1 MNPERSRPVTDET
14 HGPIGDRLRDAADA
28 LARLRG
34 AIGEVIVGQRTV
46 VDHVLIALLA
56 GGHVL
61 LEGPPGVGKTS
72 LVRALADSVALT
84 FGRIQFT
91 PDLLPADIL
100 GAQVLTAA
108 ADGARGFALHRGP
121 IFCQVLLA
129 DEINRAS
136 PRTQSALL
144 EAMQEHAVTLAGE
157 RHPLGPPF
165 FVLATENPIEME
177 GTYPLPEAQLDRF
190 LLKVL
195 VHEPAED
202 ELVAV
207 LTRTTGALT
216 PAVPRV
222 LDAAT
227 LHGLQRLCRDIA
239 VSDAVARYAARLVR
253 ARNPASPDAPPLVKR
268 AVRYGA
274 GVRGAQALVLGG
286 RALALMD
293 GRAQVALAD
302 VAAVAPAALR
312 HRVLRSYEGE
322 ADGVTTDAIVAALL
336 DGVAARPAA
345 VERALARKGR

>member
-1 MNPERSRPVTDET
+1 MKNHDYSPQTESPMTEQT
-14 HGPIGDRLRDAADA
+14 KGPIGDRLQDAAGA
-28 LARLRG
+28 LDRLRG
-34 AIGEVIVGQRTV
+34 AIGEAVVGQRAV
-46 VDHVLIALLA
+46 VDHVLIGLLA

-61 LEGPPGVGKTS
+61 LEGAPGVGKTS
-72 LVRALADSVALT
+72 LVRALADAVALR

-91 PDLLPADIL
+91 PPE
-100 GAQVLTAA
+100 
-108 ADGARGFALHRGP
+108 GARGFALHRGP

-157 RHPLGPPF
+157 RHRLGPPF

-216 PAVPRV
+216 PTVPRV
-222 LDAAT
+222 LDADT
-227 LHGLQRLCRDIA
+227 LHGLQTLCREVA

-253 ARNPASPDAPPLVKR
+253 ASNPASPEAPPLVKR

-286 RALALMD
+286 RAIALMD
-293 GRAQVALAD
+293 GRAQVGFAD

-322 ADGVTTDAIVAALL
+322 AEGVGADAVVRALL
-336 DGVAARPAA
+336 DAVPSRPDA
-345 VERALARKGR
+345 VERALRERDR